1 MDVLLCGL
9 NWFGWMDGWMDGW
22 VWLGC
27 NGLDSSLLATDG
39 MGYHVANRWM
49 KFDMFLCCNGWMG
62 SVSLPC
68 CSGWMD
74 VWMDGLMDWGG
85 LCEELTTTT

>member
-1 MDVLLCGL
+1 MEIGREWMDVLLCGL

-39 MGYHVANRWM
+39 MGWDIM
-49 KFDMFLCCNGWMG
+49 LQI
-62 SVSLPC
+62 
-68 CSGWMD
+68 
-74 VWMDGLMDWGG
+74 DG
-85 LCEELTTTT
+85 